1 MVCQAVLCL
10 QVCVFHHDFAGLEE
24 VVEGHGAVLLVLG
37 IAELLALLD
46 KLVNDGLRGL
56 STLELFL
63 LLRFFLGN
71 Y

>member
-1 MVCQAVLCL
+1 MRVLN
-10 QVCVFHHDFAGLEE
+10 HNFARLEE
-24 VVEGHGAVLLVLG
+24 VVEGHSAILLVLG
-37 IAELLALLD
+37 IAKLFALLD
-46 KLVNDGLRGL
+46 ELVNDSLRGL